1 MATNKKIFQLHKY
14 YTPDNLVFDTLYS
27 QFYNPI
33 YAGTLYHASTKVT
46 LSKKFRID
54 LAISDITVDF
64 SLIKIVSILNEKP
77 LGVFSYDEN
86 DVVYVPSPSAALS
99 INTEINQLENEDI
112 HINTPLFNSLQ
123 NVYSE
128 LQENLSKLD
137 VTQINKYIS
146 NVDTLYLF
154 VETDE
159 YIVNQKFKGLI

>member
-1 MATNKKIFQLHKY
+1 MANKQKIFQLRKY

-33 YAGTLYHASTKVT
+33 YSGILYSASTKT
-46 LSKKFRID
+46 TISKKFRID
-54 LAISDITVDF
+54 LAIADITVDF

-86 DVVYVPSPSAALS
+86 DVVYVPSPNAALS
-99 INTEINQLENEDI
+99 INTEINQLDDANI
-112 HINTPLFNSLQ
+112 HIQTPLANSLK
-123 NVYSE
+123 NTYSE

-137 VTQINKYIS
+137 VTQINKYIK
-146 NVDTLYLF
+146 NVDKLYLF
-154 VETDE
+154 VETSE